1 MDVKAYRTFKVF
13 KRPLPPQ
20 SQLIYP
26 TGTPK
31 GFLVDKLF
39 VPRLRAIPWTYTVLR
54 GNLSRARGYFGRAT
68 RQYLHRY
75 ILSLVR
81 IHYPEVT
88 FANGDEFDCRLVN
101 LKCYRRYEEGAQ
113 RRLFKN
119 SSSLRKG
126 VSFRANKKGGRWVAM
141 IRARGK
147 LRHLGYFRTAD
158 QAAREYNQAWNIAH
172 PTLRPLPV

>member
-1 MDVKAYRTFKVF
+1 MRVV
-13 KRPLPPQ
+13 KRPLPAQ

-31 GFLVDKLF
+31 GFLVDKVF
-39 VPRLRAIPWTYTVLR
+39 VPRLRSIPWTYTVLR
-54 GNLSRARGYFGRAT
+54 GGLCRARGYFGRAT

-101 LKCYRRYEEGAQ
+101 LKAYRRYEEGAM

-119 SSSLRKG
+119 SSTFRKG
-126 VSFRANKKGGRWVAM
+126 VCFRPGKTGKKWAAM
-141 IRARGK
+141 IRVRGK
-147 LRHLGYFRTAD
+147 LRHLGYFSSAD
-158 QAAREYNQAWNIAH
+158 RAAREYNLAWNIAH
-172 PTLRPLPV
+172 PSLKPLPVNP